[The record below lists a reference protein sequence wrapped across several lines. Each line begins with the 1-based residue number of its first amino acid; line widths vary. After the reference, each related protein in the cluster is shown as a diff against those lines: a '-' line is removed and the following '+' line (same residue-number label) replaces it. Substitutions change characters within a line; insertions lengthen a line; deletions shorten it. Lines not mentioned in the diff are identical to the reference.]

1 MRKLFWIIIILNFI
15 LLIPR
20 FKANF
25 PILKRNLAGD
35 IGAGNPVGL
44 KELLNGFDWL
54 KRQKERGAIR
64 EDAVVVCSRPQ
75 LCYYY
80 SGLRSFNFPYSE
92 NENLVFGAII
102 PADLIIGENAQ
113 YLSQAYLNKV
123 LMDSAKYFRPIYRT
137 AEKVPILVIFAV
149 KKDEVAKLAEKKPD

>member
-1 MRKLFWIIIILNFI
+1 MRKFFWIIIIFNFI

-35 IGAGNPVGL
+35 IRAGNPSGS
-44 KELLNGFDWL
+44 KELLEAFDWL
-54 KRQKERGAIR
+54 KTQKERGAIR
-64 EDAVVVCSRPQ
+64 EDAVVVCNRPQ

-80 SGLRSFNFPYSE
+80 SGFRSFNFPYSE
-92 NENLVFGAII
+92 NENLVFGTIS
-102 PADLIIGENAQ
+102 PADLIMAENIQ

-137 AEKVPILVIFAV
+137 AEKLPILVIFAV
-149 KKDEVAKLAEKKPD
+149 KKDEVAKLADKKPN